1 MNFKLPNIIFDSKS
15 QLYNMGHVSRYAFII
30 VYRHLYG
37 EITEVIVNGVRNQ
50 LIISYELPLVP
61 ISSLERLSI
70 TESILEELV

>member
-15 QLYNMGHVSRYAFII
+15 QLYNMRHVYGYAFII

-50 LIISYELPLVP
+50 LIVSYELHLGSL
-61 ISSLERLSI
+61 SSYKRLSI
-70 TESILEELV
+70 TESILEEL